1 MTNPTWLTQEAYDR
15 LKAELDQLV
24 NVERSAIAKKIQEA
38 REEGDL
44 KENGGYHA
52 AKEQQGT
59 IEARIARLTQI
70 LANSVVGEAPEAAD
84 TVTQGMVIKVELNGR
99 ETEFLLGSA
108 EMADNTDLTVYSPD
122 SQSKTSSI
130 HSSLS
135 SSDKS
140 PLPQSWLSRMTS
152 RLCST
157 GRTKPS
163 MGTQKQTPE
172 KPKER
177 ADTTQDQVR
186 FI

>member
-1 MTNPTWLTQEAYDR
+1 MLERFYLLWSKMTNPTWLTQEAYDR

-122 SQSKTSSI
+122 S
-130 HSSLS
+130 
-135 SSDKS
+135 
-140 PLPQSWLSRMTS
+140 PLGNAILDAKIGETVEYTAP
-152 RLCST
+152 T
-157 GRTKPS
+157 GKKITVKIVAVKHFE
-163 MGTQKQTPE
+163 G
-172 KPKER
+172 
-177 ADTTQDQVR
+177 
-186 FI
+186 

>member
-122 SQSKTSSI
+122 S
-130 HSSLS
+130 
-135 SSDKS
+135 
-140 PLPQSWLSRMTS
+140 PLGNAILDAKIGDTVEYTAP
-152 RLCST
+152 T
-157 GRTKPS
+157 GKKITVKIVAVKHFE
-163 MGTQKQTPE
+163 G
-172 KPKER
+172 
-177 ADTTQDQVR
+177 
-186 FI
+186 